1 MITFHEIYERYSKDV
16 YRYSFW
22 LSGSAQDADDLT
34 SETFAR
40 AWIGRDKIRTET
52 VKAYLFAIARNLYLN
67 QRRSANRKVE
77 LSHDLVDPKPGP
89 DHVVENR
96 LELDRTR
103 EAIQT
108 LSEVDRTA
116 FLLRVQH
123 EMPYDEIARILKIPL
138 TTAKV
143 KVHRAR
149 LKLAEVILEKEK

>member
-1 MITFHEIYERYSKDV
+1 MITFHEIYERHSKDV

-40 AWIGRDKIRTET
+40 AWVGRHKIRTES

-67 QRRSANRKVE
+67 QKRRANRKVE

-89 DHVVENR
+89 DQLVETR
-96 LELDRTR
+96 LELDRTLN
-103 EAIQT
+103 ALQT

-116 FLLRVQH
+116 LLLRIQH
-123 EMPYDEIARILKIPL
+123 ELSYAEIARILELPL
-138 TTAKV
+138 TTVKV
-143 KVHRAR
+143 KVYRAR
-149 LKLAEVILEKEK
+149 LKLAEAQLEKEE

>member
-22 LSGSAQDADDLT
+22 LSGSTQDADDLT

-40 AWIGRDKIRTET
+40 AWAGRHKIRTET

-67 QRRSANRKVE
+67 QKRRANRKVE
-77 LSHDLVDPKPGP
+77 LSHDLADPKPGP

-96 LELDRTR
+96 LELDRTL
-103 EAIQT
+103 EAMQT

-116 FLLRVQH
+116 LLLRIQH
-123 EMPYDEIARILKIPL
+123 EMPYDEIARILEIPL
-138 TTAKV
+138 TTSKV

-149 LKLAEVILEKEK
+149 LKLAESTLEKEK

>member
-67 QRRSANRKVE
+67 QRRSANRKVA
-77 LSHDLVDPKPGP
+77 LNHDLVDPKPGP
-89 DHVVENR
+89 DYVVEGR
-96 LELDRTR
+96 LELERTL

-116 FLLRVQH
+116 FLLRIQH
-123 EMPYDEIARILKIPL
+123 EMPYDEIARILEISL
-138 TTAKV
+138 TNAKM

-149 LKLAEVILEKEK
+149 LKLAAATLEKEK

>member
-40 AWIGRDKIRTET
+40 AWVGRHKIRTET

-67 QRRSANRKVE
+67 QKRNANRKVE
-77 LSHDLVDPKPGP
+77 LNHDLVDPNPGP
-89 DHVVENR
+89 DQLVETR
-96 LELDRTR
+96 LELDRTM

-108 LSEVDRTA
+108 LSEMDRTA
-116 FLLRVQH
+116 FLLRIQH
-123 EMPYDEIARILKIPL
+123 ELPYDEIARILEIPL
-138 TTAKV
+138 TTVKV

-149 LKLAEVILEKEK
+149 LKLAEAKLEKEE

>member
-16 YRYSFW
+16 HRYSFW
-22 LSGSAQDADDLT
+22 LSGNLQDAEDLT

-40 AWIGRDKIRTET
+40 AWVGRHKIRTET

-67 QRRSANRKVE
+67 QKRHADRKTE
-77 LSHDLVDPKPGP
+77 LNFDLVDPKPGP
-89 DHVVENR
+89 DHLVEAR
-96 LELDRTR
+96 LEIDRTM

-116 FLLRVQH
+116 FLLRIQH
-123 EMPYDEIARILKIPL
+123 ELPYAEIARILKISL
-138 TTAKV
+138 TSAKV

-149 LKLAEVILEKEK
+149 LKLAEARLEKEE

>member
-1 MITFHEIYERYSKDV
+1 MITFHEIYESYSKDV

-22 LSGSAQDADDLT
+22 LSGSVQDADDMT

-40 AWIGRDKIRTET
+40 AWVGRDKIRTET

-67 QRRSANRKVE
+67 QKRSANRKVE
-77 LSHDLVDPKPGP
+77 LSPDLVDPKPGP
-89 DHVVENR
+89 DQMVENR

-103 EAIQT
+103 EVIQR

-116 FLLRVQH
+116 FLLRIQH
-123 EMPYDEIARILKIPL
+123 EMPYDEIARILEIPL

-149 LKLAEVILEKEK
+149 LKLAEAILEKEK